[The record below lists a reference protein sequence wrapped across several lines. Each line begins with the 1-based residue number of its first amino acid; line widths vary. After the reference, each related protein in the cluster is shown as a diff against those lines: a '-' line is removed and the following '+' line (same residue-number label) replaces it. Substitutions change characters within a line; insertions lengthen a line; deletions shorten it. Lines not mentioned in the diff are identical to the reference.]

1 MAEMVVV
8 EGMMEMAEDSAAEMV
23 VVEGM
28 VEMAEDSAAEM
39 GQPKYFQSYR
49 TNSPDRRCYT
59 CISLET
65 QLRRKT
71 YSFAPSLRLFQSTRK
86 CLG

>member
-1 MAEMVVV
+1 
-8 EGMMEMAEDSAAEMV
+8 MAEDWSER
-23 VVEGM
+23 M

-49 TNSPDRRCYT
+49 TNSPDRWCRT

-65 QLRRKT
+65 QSHLKT
-71 YSFAPSLRLFQSTRK
+71 Y
-86 CLG
+86 